1 MNTLNGKSSVKSVAA
16 DQIKRACQNY
26 SGGCQ
31 PAPLYATA
39 LPAEKFANIQVEL
52 NEMESTI

>member
-1 MNTLNGKSSVKSVAA
+1 MKKNNESFFKLKSNDDGDGNG
-16 DQIKRACQNY
+16 NP
-26 SGGCQ
+26 
-31 PAPLYATA
+31 PASPHATA